1 MKGDQAR
8 CASCNTDIRK
18 KFIDEKLQKEI
29 SVINP
34 NKFYFRE
41 LKEKAG
47 KFGVGYSQALS
58 SIRSE
63 TQLQFLV
70 KPPQTD
76 KQSKSNSMTRRVN
89 GSSSFGK

>member
-1 MKGDQAR
+1 MKGDFTR
-8 CASCNTDIRK
+8 CASCNTDLRK
-18 KFIDEKLQKEI
+18 KLGEEWIQKEL

-47 KFGVGYSQALS
+47 KFGVGYSQALA

-63 TQLQFLV
+63 
-70 KPPQTD
+70 
-76 KQSKSNSMTRRVN
+76 N
-89 GSSSFGK
+89 